1 MRTMDFDASG
11 GTGPLKKK
19 AGTLG
24 VAALVHVLG
33 LLLMIQYGRIHFDV
47 GRDQHGPPARFF
59 VDVSLAPLA
68 PRTEP
73 LRAAPDS
80 AAAAPAAA
88 ADVAN
93 APRRTLEVLTMP
105 RAEPDQVH
113 LQLPPSPAADARIE
127 PPSPVADAAVAT
139 APVAAPP
146 LARPA
151 PLAAPAALPPAPA
164 ANASLPGQRDDAPK
178 VIAIETMGMSSA
190 TYTFPALTG
199 EAAGTKPHVF
209 KVEIGAYP
217 EIELAIVNH
226 VIEQIRARYPNEIT
240 WDSRQKGGMVRL
252 SMRVEDHE
260 TLVKFLRLE
269 LFGRRKSTSY

>member
-11 GTGPLKKK
+11 GSGPLKKK

-24 VAALVHVLG
+24 AAALIHVLA
-33 LLLMIQYGRIHFDV
+33 LLLIIQYGRSHFDV
-47 GRDQHGPPARFF
+47 GRDQRGPPARFF
-59 VDVSLAPLA
+59 VDVSLAP
-68 PRTEP
+68 RTEP
-73 LRAAPDS
+73 LRAATDS

-88 ADVAN
+88 AEVAN

-105 RAEPDQVH
+105 RAEPDQVR
-113 LQLPPSPAADARIE
+113 LQLPPSPAADARID

-151 PLAAPAALPPAPA
+151 PVAAPSALPAPPA
-164 ANASLPGQRDDAPK
+164 ATASLPGQRDDTPK
-178 VIAIETMGMSSA
+178 VIAIETMGMSST

-199 EAAGTKPHVF
+199 EAAGTPPHVF

-252 SMRVEDHE
+252 SMRIEDHE